1 MKTADAGRMLF
12 YHCTDPDTADRIT
25 RQGFHADGA
34 HAYLL
39 SLERWSMQSNG
50 VVLCIALP
58 EQAAHDILN
67 SVPQGSTGALR
78 EFVVPRDLLRTAYVS
93 VERARNV
100 CDASG

>member
-1 MKTADAGRMLF
+1 MLF

-39 SLERWSMQSNG
+39 SLEPWSMQSNA
-50 VVLCIALP
+50 VVLCVALP
-58 EQAAHDILN
+58 EQAAHDVLN
-67 SVPQGSTGALR
+67 SVPQDSTGVLR
-78 EFVVPRDLLRTAYVS
+78 EFVVPSDLLRTAYVS
-93 VERARNV
+93 FVSGRSA